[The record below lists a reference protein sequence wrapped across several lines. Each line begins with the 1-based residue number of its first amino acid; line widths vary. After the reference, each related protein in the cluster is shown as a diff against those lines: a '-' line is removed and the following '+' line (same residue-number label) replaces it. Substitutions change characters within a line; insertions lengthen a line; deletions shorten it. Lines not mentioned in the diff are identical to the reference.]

1 MKKDPKKFHGQVP
14 LNNTY
19 PGEKSGTPIEP
30 LAVDL
35 LPSVFR
41 TDINKKVFG
50 AVIND
55 MFQPSAIENLN
66 FDIGRPTGNTKQLQE
81 FLPRANSR
89 RQFET
94 GLLVSDS
101 TGTRVLTADDI
112 ALAQGHSETHTNEPA
127 TAVSVLDL
135 PINPDKFVNWSN
147 YYWLEQGMPTL
158 YIVGTDPAET
168 TAVINVEQD
177 IIGKQHYTLPAQ
189 SNGKPLEL
197 KNGMRLVFQKNYP
210 DRNVI
215 NGDVTETHIADGS
228 SQLDLNHEMSQQYD
242 KTLIV
247 VRVNGVQKVR
257 FDGIVANSDYTFT
270 YGSLIWLP
278 GKAPSAGAVVELDL
292 VDYWLSYDSTETSK
306 VALRTDR
313 RWQVEGVGTPAG
325 IRLLPRSMQTTSTIY
340 SSTIQ
345 SLWDQTTIPWDRIE
359 WDGDLP
365 GINKKHY
372 VLQAPGATN
381 RNAFSRVN
389 VWIHKDTIQTVCDYL
404 DINAEEIVND
414 TKQALRPIIEFDH
427 RLEFFN
433 HGTQYRHWVDAV
445 VDRPVTLEP
454 TVLGRTGL
462 DVFLGHDV
470 LTMLVHVIF
479 GGIDN
484 IELDSGTLFDRIIS
498 ALRTDNQQEL
508 DAIVSGFEQPI
519 EIIEALVEIRSIL
532 KNLEQGKIKNVQRRV
547 LWLIDGDVNKNKIIT
562 FKTNVNNIVSR
573 IETEVAQERDA
584 TVVLPKS
591 GVKSLL
597 EYHWVKNDIEQ
608 LEAMPAQ
615 TRLSAI
621 QKPLFRVYD
630 RNQLALDQ
638 WKEQAGFKPSRQNST
653 IVEFLEEG
661 TQTDS
666 ESGYKLKFLASQFKE
681 LDPASP
687 PAQATYDILFKHTLQ
702 DDIKYLNA
710 NGDERSVPG
719 PYSFR
724 RVESIITNQPQSI
737 ADGMS
742 SGYRRAWFRLRSW
755 ASNTYDLSTL
765 SANSDN
771 ETAVVLPGSAWPRYE
786 WKITFVNHQPR
797 VLHADNLEN
806 NIENILIGALGENL
820 YIDTVGVNNIEI
832 WDRDNEAS
840 VLTAI
845 SDSQG
850 KIIVTIPDS
859 ISAGFYEL
867 RINAMPSIPSML
879 PNTKLDLLLIN
890 AKTDPRSP
898 TVLVDG
904 LPVEYR
910 FEVAVDSNNVA
921 ESVTVLVASKHGI
934 AEIRHQGEFTSDSD
948 HATALPAL
956 ELNALQNLNL
966 DKFSPSRVAAGFF
979 RCIRANA
986 IAGSGIWPTSA
997 QMPALDGA
1005 LMTDISAVRSIWLE
1019 HRSTPNLSQALIS
1032 RSLSAWR
1039 WHRKFLSLLE
1049 RYNNIYDLANENP
1062 KVTLDRLLEELTV
1075 GINYSQ
1081 ADAVSGMAFSTNSMN
1096 YRRHTASGLQTQ
1108 FEINTGDQQL
1118 YLGVYGPDHVYVY
1131 VDGALILREDY
1142 SIVDNSVKFVS
1153 APDTDTIIEI
1163 YHSSEEFLYSGIP
1176 ASPAKLGLGGLFRPQ
1191 IVRETW
1197 GEYDRVLLQRHD
1209 GSRIMA
1215 YQEHWFADSDPRDL
1229 VILELETRIYNGC
1242 VNQVGS
1248 RDRQRVSQHITTTVT
1263 PARARAEMQWFETNS
1278 LDYRDRSDFVVDNPW
1293 TWNYDGKSWRAIYS
1307 ESFGTLQLHT
1317 HPWEALGFQ
1326 EKPTWWDTHYSWTDP
1341 GKRLQLE
1348 HALRNGLISEPYQPA
1363 HYDFRV
1369 QRRHSLGYPVTED
1382 AKLMDPVTWGLASPS
1397 VDQARQPWDIG
1408 SQGPLE
1414 DAWLRSPAGAWA
1426 SVIDA
1431 ATDITTASAF
1441 VERSINPFV
1450 ISLNNNSPANIGEL
1464 TLAPSNFVQNR
1475 PTIGVGAV
1483 LFETN
1488 RELNLL
1494 GESTLQEIALIAP
1507 LLQFGVGG
1515 FTDTTARFKMY
1526 HTRYQTGNFVP
1537 EEDFALTL
1545 NESVPVD
1552 LLRYS
1557 AVRVDKDGTG
1567 FRVYGFDPEHRYFT
1581 VSTPIKQSAS
1591 GSTSGSYQR
1600 PLATAYGNYTD
1611 YLKWSTTPA
1620 TVNYGTLIAD
1630 KQGLFEFFAG
1640 LDEYQISK
1648 GLVFDQL
1655 GANGAISNWRQ
1666 SCIDVFNWIE
1676 ENWDPSHFV
1685 VASPV
1690 SEAQGF
1696 KIAHPEGQL
1705 DRLDSDLLR
1714 RGKIVFADGRIAQG
1728 SDLLITRDY
1737 EPDTDLIQPIA
1748 RKQIVFADIKTR
1760 KYDHVFYFNSVTR
1773 FNDLIQD
1780 QISNQRLN
1788 YLSMVARRSRGWTGR
1803 YQALGLLPTATGLLP
1818 GFDALTSDIYESRRP
1833 ENSQFN
1839 QFLGRVSRSNVVPAR
1854 DSVLREIIEDNSVEF
1869 QYKQGLQ
1876 NATGTNLAIDALLRN
1891 SAIDLPGKIQDIEI
1905 NEQWLFANGEFGR
1918 LGGRRIWEIELK
1930 KSDMTSD
1937 RQIIRF
1943 LEGRTD
1949 RDLRSDNIIDLVGP
1963 RDPRWI
1969 SRDSQNI
1976 EFATVARSS
1985 LTREAVSKQGWLPS
1999 AGIAN
2004 LDVTDIKAR
2013 DLQSVIQGPHDN
2025 EKIQR
2030 LLAIRSFSKFVDYN
2044 PEDVVWYEGELYK
2057 SLEPVTGGANTAW
2070 DFDQW
2075 ELCSDSAVELPPSIW
2090 VSDYN
2095 FQSPLGKNVPGRDSV
2110 GWTVL
2115 QALGP
2120 MYVEEACP
2128 NALDTSL
2135 NESRVTF
2142 GNPHN
2147 LSPGDVFL
2155 MTGSGDGNYDKF
2167 HMVKAKVDDYNV
2179 LIEGRSTSGTPVFNL
2194 VAFRLA
2200 SVKFNSFDALAMAGL
2215 DLLKPGM
2222 KAYIESDGTAE
2233 GEYQV
2238 YKRVGVAWVLDEE
2251 YSQSGTMIDTHTIES
2266 VSILDANNEELLAY
2280 VEVFD
2285 PYKGLTIDEVAQY
2298 INYRDGADP
2307 AVYNIDDLGIEDIDA
2322 AMAWKQDQIGTL
2334 WWDTGRVRYVEYEQ
2348 GSLNYRGQHWGEQF
2362 ADSEV
2367 VVYEW
2372 VKSAD
2377 LPSVD
2382 TEPMA
2387 RRDLSNGVG
2396 AIRYS
2401 VGEEEDPV
2409 TGVIS
2414 TYYYFWRKGQEVLP
2428 PSATRPYTA
2437 SSIQSVL
2444 DDPSVNGT
2452 AWMSPI
2458 ANNALL
2464 IANVQQLLAARDS
2477 VILRIEQK
2485 ATPEQQHE
2493 NGILVSEGFTGD
2505 VIPEY
2510 LYRRL
2515 RASITGRDNYRKSYQ
2530 LKTWQPNT
2538 AYSQGDYLINWSFS
2552 TEDRSDS
2559 AYGSRDIPV
2568 IQILD
2573 DGREEVKA
2581 VFRPVLGETD
2591 PTDGKLHRVFYV
2603 RESGYV
2609 SSNNFKQDYLDEH
2622 IVVSAASALIKGILE
2637 SDDYRAVIVSRRR
2650 VPDPRL
2656 HPLRR
2661 YGNAYTPVPQTWFKE
2676 IREARRNLVQ
2686 SANAYLLK
2694 VNAVNKDHWDAHLR
2708 EYQPLFGPYIKN
2720 LEPYWRYA
2728 DYQTSDYQ
2736 FGSEQLLVSN
2746 PAEVTAYEQV
2756 TGKEIT
2762 IFGIVDANGVLQ
2774 KSFAKSGIDTTL
2786 IFQRNGT
2793 IQFNDAVWDGSL
2805 GDAWDMT
2812 RWDRYAWDEDNSEV
2826 VESLLTAL
2834 REDLFVGEDIG
2845 YFNLTFFDMVKESLR
2860 QVPNANWVS
2869 KTTYLNIAQSSSNDL
2884 KPVALYFDR
2893 RDNLVRQYINE
2904 VKPYHSKILD
2914 LNQALTTQESISVE
2928 IAESVALDIQYAEYQ
2943 LTDEDGAVL
2952 TDENGVVLMAVD
2964 DRQATRILTD
2974 GESDCDVCPHPT
2986 DVDVDDPFKCPTLE

>member
-1 MKKDPKKFHGQVP
+1 MKKDPKKFQGQVP
-14 LNNTY
+14 SNNTY
-19 PGEKSGTPIEP
+19 PGERSGLTVEP
-30 LAVDL
+30 LVTNL

-50 AVIND
+50 AVIED

-66 FDIGRPTGNTKQLQE
+66 FDIGRPTGNIKQLQE
-81 FLPRANSR
+81 FLPRADSR

-101 TGTRVLTADDI
+101 TGVRVLTADDV
-112 ALAQGHSETHTNEPA
+112 ALAQGHSETHLAEPA

-147 YYWLEQGMPTL
+147 YYWLEQGVPIL

-177 IIGKQHYTLPAQ
+177 IIGKQHYTLPVQ
-189 SNGKPLEL
+189 GNGKPLEL

-210 DRNVI
+210 GRNAI

-228 SQLDLNHEMSQQYD
+228 SQLDLDHEMSQQYD

-247 VRVNGVQKVR
+247 VWVNGVEKVR
-257 FDGIVANSDYTFT
+257 LDGIAVDPDYTFT

-278 GKAPSAGAVVELDL
+278 GKAPAEGAVVELDL
-292 VDYWLSYDSTETSK
+292 VDYWLSYDGTEISPTP
-306 VALRTDR
+306 RTDR
-313 RWQVEGVGTPAG
+313 RWQVEGVGTPGG
-325 IRLLPRSMQTTSTIY
+325 IRLLPRSMQTTSTVY

-345 SLWDQTTIPWDRIE
+345 SLWDQTTVPWDRIE

-372 VLQAPGATN
+372 VLQSPGATN

-404 DINAEEIVND
+404 DIKAEEIVND

-427 RLEFFN
+427 RLEVFN

-454 TVLGRTGL
+454 TVAGRTGL

-470 LTMLVHVIF
+470 LTMMVYVTF

-484 IELDSGTLFDRIIS
+484 TESDSGTLFDRIIS
-498 ALRTDNQQEL
+498 ALATDNQQEL
-508 DAIVSGFEQPI
+508 DAIVSGFEQPTQ
-519 EIIEALVEIRSIL
+519 IIEALANIRSLL
-532 KNLEQGKIKNVQRRV
+532 KNLQQGKIANIQRRV
-547 LWLIDGDVNKNKIIT
+547 LWLVDDVNKNKIIT
-562 FKTNVNNIVSR
+562 FKTNASNIVSR
-573 IETEVAQERDA
+573 IEIETAQEHDA
-584 TVVLPKS
+584 TVVQPGG
-591 GVKSLL
+591 GVKSMI
-597 EYHWVKNDIEQ
+597 EYHWVNNDVDQ
-608 LEAMPAQ
+608 LVAVPAQ
-615 TRLSAI
+615 TRLTAV
-621 QKPLFRVYD
+621 QKPLFSIYD
-630 RNQLALDQ
+630 RDQITLDQ
-638 WKEQAGFKPSRQNST
+638 WKEQVGFKPSRLNST

-661 TQTDS
+661 NPVDP
-666 ESGYKLKFLASQFKE
+666 ESGYKLTFLPSQFRE
-681 LDPASP
+681 LDTESA
-687 PAQATYDILFKHTLQ
+687 PAQAMYDILFKHTLQ
-702 DDIKYLNA
+702 DDTKYLNA
-710 NGDERSVPG
+710 DGNERSVPG
-719 PYSFR
+719 PFSFR
-724 RVESIITNQPQSI
+724 RVESLITNLPQSI

-755 ASNTYDLSTL
+755 TSNAYDLSTL
-765 SANSDN
+765 TANSDG
-771 ETAVVLPGSAWPRYE
+771 EVSIELPVSAWPRYE
-786 WKITFVNHQPR
+786 WKISFVDNKPQ
-797 VLHADNLEN
+797 VLHTDNLEN
-806 NIENILIGALGENL
+806 NIENILVGAIGQNL
-820 YIDTVGVNNIEI
+820 YLDTVGIDNIEI
-832 WDRDNEAS
+832 WNRDNEAL
-840 VLTAI
+840 VLTAYPT
-845 SDSQG
+845 SQG
-850 KIIVTIPDS
+850 TITIAIPDS
-859 ISAGFYEL
+859 ITAGFYEL
-867 RINAMPSIPSML
+867 RINALPGIPSML
-879 PNTKLDLLLIN
+879 PDSKLDLLLIN
-890 AKTDPRSP
+890 AKVDPRSP

-904 LPVEYR
+904 LPVDYR
-910 FEVAVDSNNVA
+910 FQLAIDSVSNVVDG
-921 ESVTVLVASKHGI
+921 VTIAIASEQGV

-948 HATALPAL
+948 HATALPSL
-956 ELNALQNLNL
+956 EFNTLQNLNL

-979 RCIRANA
+979 RCIRANT
-986 IAGSGIWPTSA
+986 ISGSGTWTTST
-997 QMPALDGA
+997 QMPALDGS
-1005 LMTDISAVRSIWLE
+1005 LMTDVSAVRSVWLE
-1019 HRSTPNLSQALIS
+1019 HRSTPSLSQALIS

-1039 WHRKFLSLLE
+1039 WHRKFLALLE

-1062 KVTLDRLLEELTV
+1062 KITLDRLLEELTV
-1075 GINYSQ
+1075 GVNYSQ
-1081 ADAVSGMAFSTNSMN
+1081 PDSVSGMAFPTGAMN
-1096 YRRHTASGLQTQ
+1096 YRKYTASGSQTT
-1108 FEINTGDQQL
+1108 FEINTGNQSL
-1118 YLGVYGPDHVYVY
+1118 YLGMYGPDHVYVY
-1131 VDGALILREDY
+1131 IDGALILRTDY
-1142 SIVDNSVKFVS
+1142 SINSGQVEFVS
-1153 APDTDTIIEI
+1153 APAAGSVIEI
-1163 YHSSEEFLYSGIP
+1163 YHSGEEFSYSGIP
-1176 ASPAKLGLGGLFRPQ
+1176 ASPAKLGLGGLFQPQ

-1197 GEYDRVLLQRHD
+1197 GDYDRVLIQRHD

-1215 YQEHWFADSDPRDL
+1215 YQEHWYAESDPRDL
-1229 VILELETRIYNGC
+1229 VALELEKRIYNGC
-1242 VNQVGS
+1242 LNQVG
-1248 RDRQRVSQHITTTVT
+1248 DPKRQRVAQHITTALT

-1278 LDYRDRSDFVVDNPW
+1278 LDYRDRSDFVADDPW

-1326 EKPTWWDTHYSWTDP
+1326 EKPEWWDTHYSWTEP
-1341 GKRLQLE
+1341 GKRLLLE
-1348 HALRNGLISEPYQPA
+1348 QALWDGLISEPYQPA

-1369 QRRHSLGYPVTED
+1369 QRRHSLGYPVNDD

-1426 SVIDA
+1426 KVLDA
-1431 ATDITTASAF
+1431 GTDITTACAF
-1441 VERSINPFV
+1441 VERGINPFV
-1450 ISLNNNSPANIGEL
+1450 VPLKNNSPANIGEL

-1488 RELNLL
+1488 RELSLL
-1494 GESTLQEIALIAP
+1494 GESTLQEMALITP

-1537 EEDFALTL
+1537 EEDFALIL

-1567 FRVYGFDPEHRYFT
+1567 FRIYGFDPENRYFT
-1581 VSTPIKQSAS
+1581 VSTPVKQSAS

-1600 PLATAYGNYTD
+1600 PLATAYGNYID
-1611 YLKWSTTPA
+1611 YTKWSTTPV
-1620 TVNYGTLIAD
+1620 TVDYGTLIAD

-1640 LDEYQISK
+1640 LDEYQTSK

-1655 GANGAISNWRQ
+1655 AANGAVNNWRQ
-1666 SCIDVFNWIE
+1666 SCIDVFDWIE
-1676 ENWDPSHFV
+1676 QNWGTEHFV

-1690 SEAQGF
+1690 SESAGF
-1696 KIAHPEGQL
+1696 KISHAEGQL

-1714 RGKIVFADGRIAQG
+1714 RGKIIFAGGQIAQG

-1737 EPDTDLIQPIA
+1737 EPSTDLIQPTS

-1773 FNDLIQD
+1773 FNDLLMD
-1780 QISNQRLN
+1780 QVSNQRLS

-1818 GFDALTSDIYESRRP
+1818 GFDALVSDIYETRRP

-1839 QFLGRVSRSNVVPAR
+1839 NFLGRVSKSNVVPAR
-1854 DSVLREIIEDNSVEF
+1854 ASVLRQIIEDNSVEF

-1891 SAIDLPGKIQDIEI
+1891 SAIDLPGKLQDIEI
-1905 NEQWLFANGEFGR
+1905 NEQWLFTDGEFGR

-1963 RDPRWI
+1963 RDPRWVN
-1969 SRDSQNI
+1969 RDSQNI

-1985 LTREAVSKQGWLPS
+1985 LTREAASEQGWLPS
-1999 AGIAN
+1999 AGVAN

-2013 DLQSVIQGPHDN
+2013 DLQSVVQGPHTN

-2030 LLAIRSFSKFVDYN
+2030 LLAIRSFSKFVDYE
-2044 PEDVVWYEGELYK
+2044 PEDTVWYEGQLYK
-2057 SLEPVTGGANTAW
+2057 SLESVTGGANTAW
-2070 DFDQW
+2070 DPDQW
-2075 ELCSDSAVELPPSIW
+2075 ELYTETAVDMPPSIW

-2095 FQSPLGKNVPGRDSV
+2095 FQRPLGNNLAGQDSV

-2128 NALDTSL
+2128 NALDISL

-2142 GNPHN
+2142 GNPHK
-2147 LSPGDVFL
+2147 LLTGDVFF
-2155 MTGSGDGNYDKF
+2155 MTGSGDGNYDRF
-2167 HMVKAKVDDYNV
+2167 HLVKDVVDDFNV
-2179 LIEGRSTSGTPVFNL
+2179 LIEGRSTSGSPVYNL

-2200 SVKFNSFDALAMAGL
+2200 SMKFNSLSALQTGTGDYNL
-2215 DLLKPGM
+2215 RSGM
-2222 KAYIESDGTAE
+2222 RAYIEADGNAE

-2238 YKRVGVAWVLDEE
+2238 YKRTATTWVLDEE
-2251 YSQSGTMIDTHTIES
+2251 YSQTGTMVDTHTIES
-2266 VSILDANNEELLAY
+2266 VSILDASNEELLAF

-2298 INYRDGADP
+2298 VNYRDGVDP
-2307 AVYNIDDLGIEDIDA
+2307 AVYNIDDLGIEDVDA
-2322 AMAWKQDQIGTL
+2322 AMPWKRDQIGTL
-2334 WWDTGRVRYVEYEQ
+2334 WWDTSRVRYLEYEQ

-2372 VKSAD
+2372 VKSAE

-2382 TEPMA
+2382 SEPLA

-2396 AIRYS
+2396 AVRYS
-2401 VGEEEDPV
+2401 VGEEEDTV

-2414 TYYYFWRKGQEVLP
+2414 TYYYFWRKGQTDLP
-2428 PSATRPYTA
+2428 ADSTRPYTA

-2444 DDPSVNGT
+2444 DDPTVSGT

-2464 IANVQQLLAARDS
+2464 IANVRQLLATRDS

-2485 ATPEQQHE
+2485 AMPEQQHV
-2493 NGILVSEGFTGD
+2493 NGLLVSEGITGD

-2510 LYRRL
+2510 LFRRL
-2515 RASITGRDNYRKSYQ
+2515 RASVTGRDNYRKSYR

-2581 VFRPVLGETD
+2581 VFRPVLDETD
-2591 PTDGKLHRVFYV
+2591 PTDSKLHRVFYV
-2603 RESGYV
+2603 RQSGYT
-2609 SSNNFKQDYLDEH
+2609 SSDNFRQDYLDEH
-2622 IVVSAASALIKGILE
+2622 IVVSATSALIKGILE
-2637 SDDYRAVIVSRRR
+2637 SEDYRAVIVSRRR

-2661 YGNAYTPVPQTWFKE
+2661 YGNAYTPVPQTWYRD

-2746 PAEVTAYEQV
+2746 PAEVTAYEQD
-2756 TGKEIT
+2756 TGQEIT
-2762 IFGIVDANGVLQ
+2762 VFGIVDANGVLQ
-2774 KSFAKSGIDTTL
+2774 KSFAKDGNDTVL
-2786 IFQRNGT
+2786 IYQRNGT

-2805 GDAWDMT
+2805 GDAWDMS

-2834 REDLFVGEDIG
+2834 REDLFVSEDIG
-2845 YFNLTFFDMVKESLR
+2845 YFNLVFFDMVKESLR

-2893 RDNLVRQYINE
+2893 RDDLVRQYINE

-2928 IAESVALDIQYAEYQ
+2928 IAESVVLDIQYAEYQ

-2952 TDENGVVLMAVD
+2952 TDENGVVLLAVD
-2964 DRQATRILTD
+2964 DRQETRILVD
-2974 GESDCDVCPHPT
+2974 GETDCDVCPHPT

>member
-1 MKKDPKKFHGQVP
+1 MKKDPKKFQGQVP

-19 PGEKSGTPIEP
+19 PKERSGLPVEP
-30 LAVDL
+30 LATNL

-41 TDINKKVFG
+41 TDTNKKVFG
-50 AVIND
+50 AVIED

-66 FDIGRPTGNTKQLQE
+66 FDVGRPTGNIKQLQE
-81 FLPRANSR
+81 FLPRTNSR
-89 RQFET
+89 RQFEI
-94 GLLVSDS
+94 GLLVDDS
-101 TGTRVLTADDI
+101 KGTRVLTADDV
-112 ALAQGHSETHTNEPA
+112 ALAQGHSETHMAEPA

-147 YYWLEQGMPTL
+147 YYWLEDGVPTL
-158 YIVGTDPAET
+158 YIVGTDPAEST
-168 TAVINVEQD
+168 TVINVEQD

-189 SNGKPLEL
+189 SNGKTLEL

-210 DRNVI
+210 NRNPI
-215 NGDVTETHIADGS
+215 NGDVSETHIADGS
-228 SQLDLNHEMSQQYD
+228 SQLDLDHEMSQQYN

-247 VRVNGVQKVR
+247 VKVDGVQKNR
-257 FDGIVANSDYTFT
+257 IGTTTDPDFTFT
-270 YGSLIWLP
+270 YGSIMWLP
-278 GKAPSAGAVVELDL
+278 GKEPAAGAVVEIDL
-292 VDYWLSYDSTETSK
+292 VDYWLSYDSTSISPTPQIN
-306 VALRTDR
+306 R
-313 RWQVEGVGTPAG
+313 RWQVEGVGTPGG
-325 IRLLPRSMQTTSTIY
+325 IRLLPRFMQTTSTVY

-372 VLQAPGATN
+372 VLQSPGAIN

-404 DINAEEIVND
+404 EIKAEEIVND

-427 RLEFFN
+427 RLEIFN
-433 HGTQYRHWVDAV
+433 HGTQFRHWVDAV

-454 TVLGRTGL
+454 TVAGRTGL
-462 DVFLGHDV
+462 DVFIGHDV
-470 LTMLVHVIF
+470 LTMLVYVTF

-484 IELDSGTLFDRIIS
+484 AETDSGTLFDRIIS
-498 ALRTDNQQEL
+498 ALETDNQQEL
-508 DAIVSGFEQPI
+508 DAIVSGFEQPAQ
-519 EIIEALVEIRSIL
+519 IIEALASIRSLL
-532 KNLEQGKIKNVQRRV
+532 KNLEQGKIANVQRRV
-547 LWLIDGDVNKNKIIT
+547 LWLADDEYKNKIIT
-562 FKTNVNNIVSR
+562 FKTNANNIVNR
-573 IETEVAQERDA
+573 IEIETAKERDA
-584 TVVLPKS
+584 IVVHPGS
-591 GVKSLL
+591 GVHSMM
-597 EYHWVKNDIEQ
+597 EYHWIKNNNDQ
-608 LEAMPAQ
+608 LVAVPAQ
-615 TRLSAI
+615 TRLTSV
-621 QKPLFRVYD
+621 QKPLFSVYD
-630 RNQLALDQ
+630 RDQIALDK
-638 WKEQAGFKPSRQNST
+638 WKEQVGFKPSRLNST
-653 IVEFLEEG
+653 IVEFLEEANPV
-661 TQTDS
+661 DP
-666 ESGYKLKFLASQFKE
+666 ESGYKLTFLPSQFRE
-681 LDPASP
+681 LDPDSP
-687 PAQATYDILFKHTLQ
+687 PAQAMYDILFKHTLQ
-702 DDIKYLNA
+702 DDTKYLNA

-724 RVESIITNQPQSI
+724 RVESLITNQPQTI
-737 ADGMS
+737 AAGMS

-765 SANSDN
+765 PANNAGEVSM
-771 ETAVVLPGSAWPRYE
+771 VLPGSAWPRYE
-786 WKITFVNHQPR
+786 WKISFVDHKPQ
-797 VLHADNLEN
+797 VLHTDNLEN
-806 NIENILIGALGENL
+806 SIENILVGAVGENL
-820 YIDTVGVNNIEI
+820 YLDTVGIENIEI
-832 WDRDNEAS
+832 WDRDNEQS
-840 VLTAI
+840 VLTATP
-845 SDSQG
+845 DSLG
-850 KIIVTIPDS
+850 AIFITIPNS
-859 ISAGFYEL
+859 ITAGFYEL
-867 RINAMPSIPSML
+867 RINSLPGIPSVL
-879 PNTKLDLLLIN
+879 PDAKLDLLLIN
-890 AKTDPRSP
+890 AKVDPRSP
-898 TVLVDG
+898 TLLVNG
-904 LPVEYR
+904 LPADYR
-910 FEVAVDSNNVA
+910 FELSVDSSNIV
-921 ESVTVLVASKHGI
+921 ESVTVFITGEEGI
-934 AEIRHQGEFTSDSD
+934 AEIRHQGEFVSDAD
-948 HATALPAL
+948 HATALSAL
-956 ELNALQNLNL
+956 EFNPLQNLNL
-966 DKFSPSRVAAGFF
+966 DRFSPGRLAAGFF
-979 RCIRANA
+979 RCIRANS
-986 IAGSGIWPTSA
+986 ISGSGIWPTST
-997 QMPALDGA
+997 QIPALDGS
-1005 LMTDISAVRSIWLE
+1005 LMTDISAVRSVWLE
-1019 HRSTPNLSQALIS
+1019 HRSTPSLSQSLIS
-1032 RSLSAWR
+1032 RSLSTWR

-1049 RYNNIYDLANENP
+1049 RYNNIYDLVNENP

-1096 YRRHTASGLQTQ
+1096 YRKYTADGSQAD

-1131 VDGALILREDY
+1131 MNGALSLRTNYTITNKKVVFD
-1142 SIVDNSVKFVS
+1142 F
-1153 APDTDTIIEI
+1153 APTAGTVIEI
-1163 YHSSEEFLYSGIP
+1163 YHSGEEFLYSGIP
-1176 ASPAKLGLGGLFRPQ
+1176 GSPAKLGLGGVFQPR

-1197 GEYDRVLLQRHD
+1197 GDYDRVLIECHD

-1215 YQEHWFADSDPRDL
+1215 YQEHWYAAADPRDR

-1242 VNQVGS
+1242 VNQVGDKS
-1248 RDRQRVSQHITTTVT
+1248 RQRIPQHIVTGPT
-1263 PARARAEMQWFETNS
+1263 PARARATMQWFESNF
-1278 LDYRDRSDFVVDNPW
+1278 LDYRDRSDFVSDNPW
-1293 TWNYDGKSWRAIYS
+1293 TWNYYGKSWRAIYS

-1326 EKPTWWDTHYSWTDP
+1326 EKPTWWDTHYSWTEP

-1348 HALRNGLISEPYQPA
+1348 HALWNGLISEPYQPA

-1397 VDQARQPWDIG
+1397 ADQARQPWDIG
-1408 SQGPLE
+1408 SRGPME
-1414 DAWLRSPAGAWA
+1414 DVWLRSPSGAWA

-1441 VERSINPFV
+1441 VEKGINPFV
-1450 ISLNNNSPANIGEL
+1450 VPLRNNSPANIGEL

-1475 PTIGVGAV
+1475 PTIGVGSV

-1488 RELNLL
+1488 RELSLL
-1494 GESTLQEIALIAP
+1494 GESPLQEMALIAP
-1507 LLQFGVGG
+1507 LLQFSVGG
-1515 FTDTTARFKMY
+1515 FSDTTARFKMY

-1537 EEDFALTL
+1537 EEDFALAL
-1545 NESVPVD
+1545 NESVPED

-1557 AVRVDKDGTG
+1557 AVRIDKDGTG

-1581 VSTPIKQSAS
+1581 VSTPVKQSAS

-1600 PLATAYGNYTD
+1600 PLATAYGNYID
-1611 YLKWSTTPA
+1611 YTKWSETA
-1620 TVNYGTLIAD
+1620 VAVDYGTLIAD

-1648 GLVFDQL
+1648 GLIFDQI
-1655 GANGAISNWRQ
+1655 GANGAVNNWRQ

-1676 ENWDPSHFV
+1676 ENWGTDHFV
-1685 VASPV
+1685 VVSPV

-1705 DRLDSDLLR
+1705 DRLDSDLLS
-1714 RGKIVFADGRIAQG
+1714 RGKIIFAGGQIAQG

-1737 EPDTDLIQPIA
+1737 EPYTDLIQPTA
-1748 RKQIVFADIKTR
+1748 RKQIVFAEIKTR
-1760 KYDHVFYFNSVTR
+1760 KYDHVFYFNSLTR
-1773 FNDLIQD
+1773 FNDLLVD
-1780 QISNQRLN
+1780 QVSNQRLS

-1803 YQALGLLPTATGLLP
+1803 YHAVGLLPTATGLLP
-1818 GFDALTSDIYESRRP
+1818 GFDALVSDIYETRRP

-1839 QFLGRVSRSNVVPAR
+1839 QFLGRLSKSNVVPAKA
-1854 DSVLREIIEDNSVEF
+1854 SVLREIIEDNSVEF

-1891 SAIDLPGKIQDIEI
+1891 SAIDLPGKLQDIEI
-1905 NEQWLFANGEFGR
+1905 NEQWLFTDGEFGR

-1963 RDPRWI
+1963 RDPRWVN
-1969 SRDSQNI
+1969 RDSQNI
-1976 EFATVARSS
+1976 EFATVARST

-2004 LDVTDIKAR
+2004 LDITDVKAR
-2013 DLQSVIQGPHDN
+2013 DLQSVIQGPHNN

-2044 PEDVVWYEGELYK
+2044 PEDVVWYEGQLYK
-2057 SLEPVTGGANTAW
+2057 SIESVTGGVNTAW
-2070 DFDQW
+2070 DPDQW
-2075 ELCSDSAVELPPSIW
+2075 ELYSEAAVDLPPSIW

-2095 FQSPLGKNVPGRDSV
+2095 FQRPLGNNVSGQDSV

-2128 NALDTSL
+2128 NALDTGL

-2147 LSPGDVFL
+2147 LSPGDAFL

-2167 HMVKAKVDDYNV
+2167 HIVKAKVDDFNV
-2179 LIEGRSTSGTPVFNL
+2179 LIEGRSTSGVPVFNL

-2200 SVKFNSFDALAMAGL
+2200 SMKFSSFSALAMAGL

-2222 KAYIESDGTAE
+2222 KAYIESDSTAE

-2251 YSQSGTMIDTHTIES
+2251 YSQSGTMVDTHTIES

-2322 AMAWKQDQIGTL
+2322 TMAWKQDQIGTL

-2387 RRDLSNGVG
+2387 RLDLSNGVG

-2414 TYYYFWRKGQEVLP
+2414 TYYYFWREGQEVLP
-2428 PSATRPYTA
+2428 PGATRPYTA
-2437 SSIQSVL
+2437 YSIQSVL

-2485 ATPEQQHE
+2485 ANPEQQHE

-2538 AYSQGDYLINWSFS
+2538 AYSQGDYVINWAFS

-2559 AYGSRDIPV
+2559 SYGSRDIPV

-2591 PTDGKLHRVFYV
+2591 PIDSKLHRVFYV

-2609 SSNNFKQDYLDEH
+2609 SSNNFKQDYLDEY

-2637 SDDYRAVIVSRRR
+2637 SNDYRAVIVSRRR

-2661 YGNAYTPVPQTWFKE
+2661 YGNAYTPVPQTWYRD
-2676 IREARRNLVQ
+2676 IREARRNLVE
-2686 SANAYLLK
+2686 SANSYLLK

-2736 FGSEQLLVSN
+2736 FGTEQVLVTNASEVSTYEQETGE
-2746 PAEVTAYEQV
+2746 EVTV
-2756 TGKEIT
+2756 
-2762 IFGIVDANGVLQ
+2762 FGIVDGDGVLQ
-2774 KSFAKSGIDTTL
+2774 KSFAKDGDDTTL
-2786 IFQRNGT
+2786 IFQRDGT

-2805 GDAWDMT
+2805 GDAWDMS

-2834 REDLFVGEDIG
+2834 REDLFVSEDIG

-2860 QVPNANWVS
+2860 QVPNANWTS
-2869 KTTYLNIAQSSSNDL
+2869 KTTYLNISQSSSNDL
-2884 KPVALYFDR
+2884 KPISLFFDR
-2893 RDNLVRQYINE
+2893 RDGLVRQYINE

-2914 LNQALTTQESISVE
+2914 LNQALTTQETISVE
-2928 IAESVALDIQYAEYQ
+2928 ITESVVLDVQYAEYQ
-2943 LTDEDGAVL
+2943 LTDENGAVL
-2952 TDENGVVLMAVD
+2952 TDENGVVLLAVD
-2964 DRQATRILTD
+2964 DRQETRVLTD
-2974 GESDCDVCPHPT
+2974 GETDCDVCPHPT
-2986 DVDVDDPFKCPTLE
+2986 DVDVDDPFRCPTPE